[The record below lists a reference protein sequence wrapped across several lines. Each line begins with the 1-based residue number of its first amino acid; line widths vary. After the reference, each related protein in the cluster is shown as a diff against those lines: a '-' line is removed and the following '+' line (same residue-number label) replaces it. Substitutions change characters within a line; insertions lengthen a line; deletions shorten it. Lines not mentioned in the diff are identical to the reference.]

1 MDEETDTERNLPEV
15 PCKWPGEDDSSLL
28 SLSPDTFDSY
38 LVWHLVHSAFVVW
51 LAKVSI
57 LIAPQNQ
64 NQLGVY
70 QDSDWLEFW
79 EEERVHDLDKLW
91 WAKQGVV
98 AIISMCTATLCSRY
112 HSSHL

>member
-1 MDEETDTERNLPEV
+1 MKSEEQALFLLLFTDEETDTERHLPEV

-38 LVWHLVHSAFVVW
+38 LVWHLVHSASVAW

-57 LIAPQNQ
+57 LTSPQNQ

-70 QDSDWLEFW
+70 QDSD
-79 EEERVHDLDKLW
+79 R
-91 WAKQGVV
+91 
-98 AIISMCTATLCSRY
+98 
-112 HSSHL
+112 